1 MHFSFMNL
9 GRGLLYKILVT
20 VRPFLEFISYK
31 TLNHAFFHLYWH
43 FFSYFTKKGSTHCLF
58 LNSYLNKRLN
68 IQPNLKQTKFIE
80 KWYNFINV
88 SILTKIYHL
97 QCDSFF
103 WFYLHYKCIVV
114 SICCSLIFIY
124 KCCKIICM
132 ELSFLW
138 EINSWQT
145 KYKRIQCVHN
155 QNKKDSNIW
164 WKLVPM

>member
-20 VRPFLEFISYK
+20 VRPFLQFISYK

-58 LNSYLNKRLN
+58 LNSSLNKRLN

-97 QCDSFF
+97 QCDSYF
-103 WFYLHYKCIVV
+103 WFYLHYKCIAV
-114 SICCSLIFIY
+114 SICCILIFIY
-124 KCCKIICM
+124 KCCKIYMYGIIFS
-132 ELSFLW
+132 LR
-138 EINSWQT
+138 N
-145 KYKRIQCVHN
+145 
-155 QNKKDSNIW
+155 
-164 WKLVPM
+164 